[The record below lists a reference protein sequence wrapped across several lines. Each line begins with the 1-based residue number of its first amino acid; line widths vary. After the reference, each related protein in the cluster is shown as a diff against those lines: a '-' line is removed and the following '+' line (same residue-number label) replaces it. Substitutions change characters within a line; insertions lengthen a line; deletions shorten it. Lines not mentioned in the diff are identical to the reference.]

1 MANEL
6 LGSIPPSY
14 FGSAMAGE
22 PPKVDLPLLNL
33 AVGIPDGETP
43 DVIKKTVADSVYLP
57 ENQRYGVFRGKRSFK
72 DAIIRFYKKHYDV
85 TLHEENI
92 ALLYGT
98 KSGLVQFPMTY
109 IEPGE
114 GIYLPNPGY
123 PDYLAGVKLAR
134 GKVYDLPLL
143 AGNDFLPDFDSLDK
157 DELSNARLI
166 YLNYPSNPLGAVAT
180 KEFFD
185 ETVERFK
192 ATRTRIV
199 HDFAYA
205 AFSFEE
211 KHPSILSSDPSL
223 ECCMEI
229 YSLSKGFNMSGF
241 RAGFA
246 VGNKEMVESI
256 NLYQDHTQT
265 GMWGVLQDASVAAL
279 EHEEEI
285 LSMQHEKFQK
295 RRDFFE
301 KAASESGIPLNPLK
315 GGIFGWI
322 PVPKGYDGESFA
334 DFLIREKS
342 ILVTPGK
349 PFGSRGKNY
358 IRISLAVD
366 DAVLGAVIERFDTIK
381 EMWQ

>member
-22 PPKVDLPLLNL
+22 PPKGDLPLLNL

-43 DVIKKTVADSVYLP
+43 DVIKKAVADSVYLP

-98 KSGLVQFPMTY
+98 KSGLVQFPMTF

-229 YSLSKGFNMSGF
+229 YSMSKGFNMSGF
-241 RAGFA
+241 RVGFA

-301 KAASESGIPLNPLK
+301 KAAAESGIPLNPLK